1 MERRKF
7 VAKLI
12 FSNLM
17 SLDGFC
23 AGPGGDLN
31 GLPMG
36 AEFDQ
41 HNRDLLRGAGT
52 LLFGRVT
59 FDLLRSFWP
68 GVLKEIAPD
77 PLLAD
82 IAGRLAK
89 ARKSVVSNQL
99 TLGPTD
105 NWGDARIISGAEVNA
120 HVRELKAATDSDVV
134 AFGSRHLMN
143 ALLGQGLVD
152 ELHVLVG
159 NTVLGEGERLFLAPP
174 CGRLILFD
182 HRQLPQ
188 SETVL
193 LRYTCNQV

>member
-1 MERRKF
+1 M
-7 VAKLI
+7 AKLI

-17 SLDGFC
+17 SLDGYC
-23 AGPGGDLN
+23 SGPGGDLN

-41 HNRDLLRGAGT
+41 HNLDLLRGAGA

-68 GVLKEIAPD
+68 EVSKEIAPD

-89 ARKSVVSNQL
+89 ARKIVVSNQL

-105 NWGDARIISGAEVNA
+105 PWGDAQIVSGTEVDA
-120 HVRELKAATDSDVV
+120 HVRDQKSATDGDVV
-134 AFGSRHLMN
+134 AFGSRRLMN

-159 NTVLGEGERLFLAPP
+159 NTVLGEGEPLFLAPP
-174 CGRLILFD
+174 PGRLALVE

-193 LRYTCNQV
+193 LRYTCNQA

>member
-1 MERRKF
+1 
-7 VAKLI
+7 
-12 FSNLM
+12 
-17 SLDGFC
+17 
-23 AGPGGDLN
+23 
-31 GLPMG
+31 MG

-41 HNRDLLRGAGT
+41 HNLELLRRAGA

-68 GVLKEIAPD
+68 EVLKEDAPD

-82 IAGRLAK
+82 IAGRLSK
-89 ARKSVVSNQL
+89 LRKSVVSNQL

-105 NWGDARIISGAEVNA
+105 PWGDARIVSGAEVNA
-120 HVRELKAATDSDVV
+120 HVGGLKAAADGDVV
-134 AFGSRHLMN
+134 AFGSRQLMN

-159 NTVLGEGERLFLAPP
+159 NIVLGEGERLFLAPASD
-174 CGRLILFD
+174 RLALVE

-188 SETVL
+188 SQTVL
-193 LRYTCNQV
+193 LRYTCKRI

>member
-1 MERRKF
+1 M
-7 VAKLI
+7 AKLV
-12 FSNLM
+12 FSNLV

-41 HNRDLLRGAGT
+41 HNLDLLRKAGA

-68 GVLKEIAPD
+68 EVQKEATPD

-89 ARKSVVSNQL
+89 TQKSVVSNQL
-99 TLGPTD
+99 TLGPTEP
-105 NWGDARIISGAEVNA
+105 WSDARIVSGTEANA
-120 HVRELKAATDSDVV
+120 HVRDLKAAADGDVV

-143 ALLGQGLVD
+143 KFLGHGLVD
-152 ELHVLVG
+152 ELHLLVG
-159 NTVLGEGERLFLAPP
+159 NIVLGEGERLFLTPA
-174 CGRLILFD
+174 CGGLALVE

-193 LRYTCNQV
+193 LRYACT

>member
-1 MERRKF
+1 MANI
-7 VAKLI
+7 V

-41 HNRDLLRGAGT
+41 HNLDLLRGAGA

-68 GVLKEIAPD
+68 EVLKEIAPD

-89 ARKSVVSNQL
+89 ARKSVVSTQL
-99 TLGPTD
+99 TLGSTD
-105 NWGDARIISGAEVNA
+105 PWCDARIVSGAEVNA
-120 HVRELKAATDSDVV
+120 HVRDLKAATDGDVV
-134 AFGSRHLMN
+134 AFGSRQLMN

-152 ELHVLVG
+152 DLAARRETAQGPRPRCRGSGEEHPLHLEHPAAVG
-159 NTVLGEGERLFLAPP
+159 EAGFVAQ
-174 CGRLILFD
+174 IA
-182 HRQLPQ
+182 
-188 SETVL
+188 
-193 LRYTCNQV
+193 

>member
-1 MERRKF
+1 MERRSF

-23 AGPGGDLN
+23 AGPGDDLN

-41 HNRDLLRGAGT
+41 HNLDLLRRAGA

-68 GVLKEIAPD
+68 EVLKEAAPD

-89 ARKSVVSNQL
+89 AQKSVVSNQL

-105 NWGDARIISGAEVNA
+105 AWGDARVVSGAEANA
-120 HVRELKAATDSDVV
+120 HVRDLKAAADGDVV
-134 AFGSRHLMN
+134 AFGSRRLMN
-143 ALLGQGLVD
+143 DLLGLGVVD
-152 ELHVLVG
+152 ELRILVG
-159 NTVLGEGERLFLAPP
+159 NVTLGEGLRLFESSVSGGLA
-174 CGRLILFD
+174 LVE
-182 HRQLPQ
+182 HRQLPH

-193 LRYTCNQV
+193 LRYTYNQT

>member
-1 MERRKF
+1 M
-7 VAKLI
+7 AKLI

-23 AGPGGDLN
+23 AGPAGDLN

-41 HNRDLLRGAGT
+41 HNLDLLRGAGA

-59 FDLLRSFWP
+59 FDILRSFWP
-68 GVLKEIAPD
+68 EVLKEIAPD

-105 NWGDARIISGAEVNA
+105 PWGDSRIVRSAEVNA
-120 HVRELKAATDSDVV
+120 RVRSLKAETDGDVV
-134 AFGSRHLMN
+134 AYGSRRLMN
-143 ALLGQGLVD
+143 ALLGHGLVD

-174 CGRLILFD
+174 SGRLAVVEQ
-182 HRQLPQ
+182 RQLPQ

-193 LRYTCNQV
+193 LRYTCNQG

>member
-31 GLPMG
+31 ELPMG

-41 HNRDLLRGAGT
+41 HNLDLLRGAGA

-68 GVLKEIAPD
+68 EVPKEIAPD

-82 IAGRLAK
+82 ISGRLAK

-105 NWGDARIISGAEVNA
+105 PWSDARIVGGAEVNA
-120 HVRELKAATDSDVV
+120 HVRDLKAATDGDVV

-143 ALLGQGLVD
+143 TLLGQGLVD
-152 ELHVLVG
+152 ELHLLVG
-159 NTVLGEGERLFLAPP
+159 NIVLGKGERLFLAPAS
-174 CGRLILFD
+174 GRLALVE

-188 SETVL
+188 SDTVL
-193 LRYTCNQV
+193 LRYTCNRT

>member
-1 MERRKF
+1 MERRRF
-7 VAKLI
+7 VAKI
-12 FSNLM
+12 VFSNIM

-41 HNRDLLRGAGT
+41 HNLDLLRGAGA

-68 GVLKEIAPD
+68 EVLKEIAPD

-89 ARKSVVSNQL
+89 ARKSVVSTQL
-99 TLGPTD
+99 TLGSTD
-105 NWGDARIISGAEVNA
+105 PWCDARIVSGAEVNA
-120 HVRELKAATDSDVV
+120 HVRDLKAATDGDVV
-134 AFGSRHLMN
+134 AFGSRQLMN

-159 NTVLGEGERLFLAPP
+159 NTVLGKGGRLFLAPP
-174 CGRLILFD
+174 TAGLALVE

-193 LRYTCNQV
+193 LRYTCTPA